1 MVRGEVRGGV
11 TALDQTDAGRISYR
25 EIDGRLEIFCM
36 SLFIYWGGGWGGM
49 RRCG

>member
-25 EIDGRLEIFCM
+25 EIDGRLEIFVC
-36 SLFIYWGGGWGGM
+36 LFSSIGVVDGVV
-49 RRCG
+49 